1 MEGVEYTCMNVPRE
15 MLQPLPY
22 HVELRDYLKSREA
35 SLWKWFASAQAQ
47 AAYFDSLR
55 LELLKATYRL
65 DAGSHPDLYHGLEE
79 VKGALGLD
87 IPVTIYQA
95 QHASELNATL
105 FFIPGEGHV
114 VLSGPMLSLLSAEE
128 MKSVLGHE
136 LAHYHLWQA
145 DGGELLIT
153 DRLLQAVCQD
163 HRAHESHVQSAR
175 WFQLYTEIY
184 ADRGSLRATGNIES
198 AVAALVKTQTGLQQV
213 SGASYLKQA
222 EEVFQKSDVKTSG
235 LSHPEAFIRARAL
248 QLWVEGAADCDRLI
262 SGMIEGSAAFDELDL
277 LGQVRLMRFTRQ
289 FLEQLLRPKWFQ
301 TEAVMGHAKLLFDD
315 FAPANAPD
323 ESFMAEQDFGERK
336 MQEYLCFLLLDLVS
350 VDPEL
355 ERLPLAAALEWSKRM
370 EIEPGFEKLVNKEL
384 KVKARDINKLKNEAG
399 ELLAKAEAAA

>member
-1 MEGVEYTCMNVPRE
+1 MEGIENTCMNVPRE
-15 MLQPLPY
+15 TLRPLPY
-22 HVELRDYLKSREA
+22 HVELRDYLKAKEG

-65 DAGSHPDLYHGLEE
+65 DAGSHPELYQGLDE
-79 VKGALGLD
+79 VKAALGLD

-95 QHASELNATL
+95 QHANDLNATL
-105 FFIPGEGHV
+105 FYIPGEGHV

-128 MKSVLGHE
+128 IKSVLGHE

-145 DGGELLIT
+145 DEGELLIV

-198 AVAALVKTQTGLQQV
+198 AVAALVKIMTGLQHV
-213 SGASYLKQA
+213 SGGSYLKQA
-222 EEVFQKSDVKTSG
+222 EEVFQKSDVKTTG

-248 QLWVEGAADCDRLI
+248 QLWAEGAEDCDRLI
-262 SGMIEGSAAFDELDL
+262 ATMIEGSAAFDDLDL
-277 LGQVRLMRFTRQ
+277 LGQVRLTRFTRK
-289 FLEQLLRPKWFQ
+289 FLEQLLQPKWFR
-301 TEAVMGHAKLLFDD
+301 TDAVMGHAKLLFDD

-323 ESFMAEQDFGERK
+323 ESFLAGTEFGERK
-336 MQEYLCFLLLDLVS
+336 MQEYLCFLLLDFVS

-355 ERLPLAAALEWSKRM
+355 DRLPLAAALEWSKRL
-370 EIEPGFEKLVNKEL
+370 EILPAFEKLVNKEL
-384 KVKARDINKLKNEAG
+384 KVKARDINKLKNEAA